1 MAGHNAVVIGRHR
14 DRRRCRDAEAVVSW
28 RWLEVDKSWPSCV
41 VGSAD
46 GQTNGRLMYGIG
58 LESLTF
64 YNLLDF
70 GLIWVV
76 FTGDSGVYGA
86 GLER

>member
-1 MAGHNAVVIGRHR
+1 MDGHSAVVIGRHR

-28 RWLEVDKSWPSCV
+28 RWLEVDKSRPSCV

-46 GQTNGRLMYGIG
+46 GQTNRLLMYGIG
-58 LESLTF
+58 LESLMF

-70 GLIWVV
+70 GLIWEV
-76 FTGDSGVYGA
+76 FIPDYVS
-86 GLER
+86 L